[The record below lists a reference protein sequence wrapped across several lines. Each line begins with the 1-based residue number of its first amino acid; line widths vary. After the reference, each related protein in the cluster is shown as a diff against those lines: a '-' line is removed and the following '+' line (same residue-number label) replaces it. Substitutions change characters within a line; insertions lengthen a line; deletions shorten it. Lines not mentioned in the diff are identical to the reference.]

1 MALVGFAE
9 LLRRAQQGDEA
20 AFTALFR
27 DTQPILLRYLATLS
41 GPAAEDIASETWV
54 AVVRGLGRFVGD
66 EPAAFRAWV
75 LSIARRRWVDEV
87 RRRARRPEQL
97 TPDLPDVGSADDVAS
112 LVEARIGTEEA
123 LRLVRALPPEQAE
136 VVVLRAIAGLDVHQ
150 VAELVGKT
158 PGAVR
163 VLAHRGLRRLA
174 QAAKPGVTEL
184 PQLTVDE

>member
-1 MALVGFAE
+1 M
-9 LLRRAQQGDEA
+9 
-20 AFTALFR
+20 
-27 DTQPILLRYLATLS
+27 
-41 GPAAEDIASETWV
+41 
-54 AVVRGLGRFVGD
+54 
-66 EPAAFRAWV
+66 
-75 LSIARRRWVDEV
+75 
-87 RRRARRPEQL
+87 
-97 TPDLPDVGSADDVAS
+97 
-112 LVEARIGTEEA
+112 GTEEA